1 MHYIVL
7 DLEWNQP
14 TSFNT
19 PVFRQIGDSLLFE
32 VIQIGAVKLDDQF
45 TLLDELSIP
54 IRPTHYTTHLLLL
67 LFADKA
73 VDLIACNL

>member
-1 MHYIVL
+1 MRYIVM

-32 VIQIGAVKLDDQF
+32 VIQIGAVKLDEQF
-45 TLLDELSIP
+45 QLMEELSIP
-54 IRPTHYTTHLLLL
+54 VRPTH
-67 LFADKA
+67 
-73 VDLIACNL
+73 